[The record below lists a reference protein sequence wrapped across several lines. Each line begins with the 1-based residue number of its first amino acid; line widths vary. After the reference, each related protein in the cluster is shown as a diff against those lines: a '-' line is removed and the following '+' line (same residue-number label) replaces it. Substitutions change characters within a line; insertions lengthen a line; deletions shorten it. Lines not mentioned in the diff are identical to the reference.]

1 MIVHL
6 KEISPLKIEF
16 SLWTK
21 DAQRVYIR
29 KRKDLKN
36 NLDIEIK
43 EIAEDKY
50 VGILDLEAN
59 KNWFLTVDFFDFV
72 VVLNDG
78 KEQFVS
84 MEEYGNIDGVE
95 YGLNKIFK
103 LKPYKNLKGNLSFK
117 SYTDVELREKGIN
130 KNDGTIDLDFELPF
144 EDNFGVYLL
153 ELELAHSKEI
163 YQFATEVASSKEVNF
178 SVDMSL
184 LGEGI
189 PIYFTTEHPVVNY
202 WVRVYYYDELLS
214 SKTELLVTETNS
226 MKKTK
231 VGTLLTFEQEF
242 SGYKLTNVK
251 VEKDGIR
258 LKVLSDNS
266 AAEVYVKKRNNFRAP
281 VDGTVFVKLDKHK
294 NDYVLKFDDF
304 RFEFNLNE
312 DRIFDFYYV
321 EEHDKKTFMKNL
333 IFDEVFEK
341 EMTTFHNS
349 DYSIYETTDHS
360 LALAVKRNYR
370 DSPKNTVK
378 LGIIGSCFSRVGFS
392 NKAYFNPGYFAK
404 YEIVDTIFHST
415 AASLISP
422 PLDVPY
428 RQLLEVENE
437 TIRERIELEFSKKHL
452 TKMKEKKADFLIIDF
467 FAEVSS
473 EIVKIQENQY
483 LTNNIQMKKYKIIEE
498 ANLVGEIVTVENWEV
513 RKAIFTDLLK
523 EFIQELKKIVPE
535 ERIILMKIKLA
546 ENYYTKEGT
555 KERYIPKEIETI
567 TQLNEKYSM
576 IEDLFIDC
584 LPKAKIINLG
594 DKNFISDK
602 RFPLGASI
610 NHFESAYYKE
620 FMTRLDTIVIR
631 ELTKKKISRR
641 KK

>member
-29 KRKDLKN
+29 KRKDLRN

-50 VGILDLEAN
+50 IGILDLEAN

-214 SKTELLVTETNS
+214 NKTELLVTETNS

-392 NKAYFNPGYFAK
+392 NKAYFNPGYYGK

-415 AASLISP
+415 AASLLSP
-422 PLDVPY
+422 PLEVPY

-437 TIRERIELEFSKKHL
+437 TIRERIELEFSKAFF
-452 TKMKEKKADFLIIDF
+452 EKLRNKKVDFLIIDF
-467 FAEVSS
+467 FAEVTC
-473 EIVKIQENQY
+473 ELIKLADNHY
-483 LTNNIQMKKYKIIEE
+483 LTNNTQMKKYKMVDE
-498 ANLVGEIVTVENWEV
+498 VGVQGEIITVENWDY
-513 RKAIFTDLLK
+513 RKNVFVDLLP
-523 EFIQELKKIVPE
+523 EFIKKLKEVVPE
-535 ERIILMKIKLA
+535 ERMILMKIQLS
-546 ENYYTKEGT
+546 EHFYTKEGL
-555 KERYIPKEIETI
+555 KEQYSPELIKNIREV
-567 TQLNEKYSM
+567 NEKYHL
-576 IEDLFIDC
+576 IEDLFIDR
-584 LPKAKIINLG
+584 LPKAKIINLANE
-594 DKNFISDK
+594 KFIADK
-602 RFPLGASI
+602 RYPGGPSI

>member
-6 KEISPLKIEF
+6 EEISPLKIEF
-16 SLWTK
+16 TLSMK

-29 KRKDLKN
+29 KRKDVRN

-43 EIAEDKY
+43 AINEEKY
-50 VGILDLEAN
+50 IGILDLEVN
-59 KNWFLTVDFFDFV
+59 KNWFFTVDFFDII

-78 KEQFVS
+78 KELFVS
-84 MEEYGNIDGVE
+84 MEDYGKIEDTEYYLNNI
-95 YGLNKIFK
+95 FR
-103 LKPYKNLKGNLSFK
+103 LKPYKNLKDNLSFK
-117 SYTDVELREKGIN
+117 SYTDVELKEKSID
-130 KNDGTIDLDFELPF
+130 KNDGTIDLNFELPF
-144 EDNFGVYLL
+144 EDDFGVYLL
-153 ELELAHSKEI
+153 ELELDHSKEI

-184 LGEGI
+184 LGEGV

-214 SKTELLVTETNS
+214 NKTELLVSETNS

-231 VGTLLTFEQEF
+231 IGTLLTFEQEF

-251 VEKDGIR
+251 VEKDCIC
-258 LKVLSDNS
+258 LNVLSDNPT
-266 AAEVYVKKRNNFRAP
+266 AEVYVKKRNNFLTP
-281 VDGTVFVKLDKHK
+281 IDGTVFVKLDKHQH
-294 NDYVLKFDDF
+294 DYLLKFEEF

-312 DRIFDFYYV
+312 NRIFDFYYM
-321 EEHDKKTFMKNL
+321 EEYDKKIFMRNL
-333 IFDEVFEK
+333 VFDERFEK
-341 EMTTFHNS
+341 KLATYHNV
-349 DYSIYETTDHS
+349 DYSVYETKNNS
-360 LALAVKRNYR
+360 LALAIRRSHSEKA
-370 DSPKNTVK
+370 KNTVK

-415 AASLISP
+415 AASLLGP